1 MSYSFVY
8 RVYIFEN
15 ESVEKVQFSD
25 AIVFLGIETYK
36 HFEIEIYQSKEMKS
50 LVDMM
55 QLYKE
60 VINLRGDFALPEFFF
75 NGQLL
80 PDSEKLFITFMDL
93 EI

>member
-15 ESVEKVQFSD
+15 ETVEKVQFPD
-25 AIVFLGIETYK
+25 DIIFLGIERYK
-36 HFEIEIYQSKEMKS
+36 HFEIEIYQCKEMKS

-55 QLYKE
+55 HLYKE
-60 VINLRGDFALPEFFF
+60 LISVRGDVALPEFFF

-80 PDSEKLFITFMDL
+80 PDSEKLFTTFMD
-93 EI
+93 